1 MSSTFSSDQAAAW
14 PSNWQADADL
24 TSLTTLALPAR
35 ARWLVDVQQE
45 DELPAVLALA
55 EKRDLPFMVLGGGSN
70 VLFAHDYPGLVLH
83 LQLGGVSSR
92 RAGDHILVTA
102 AAGENW
108 HLFVSRCVSK
118 GWYGLENLALIPGT
132 VGAAPV
138 QNIGAYG
145 VELADRLASVR
156 YLDLQR
162 MQVEQLSAEQ
172 CEFGYRDSIFK
183 HSLKHGAIILSCT
196 FRLDSVPAPVLSYPA
211 LREALGAG
219 PVIDQRVESGVGE
232 TVEAGDQVTPQQ
244 VFDAVCRVRRSK
256 LPDPAVLGNA
266 GSFFRNPVIS
276 REHYKQLLIRW
287 PQLPCFELADGS
299 NNVKVPAAWLIEQA
313 GWKGVRRGAIGV
325 HDKQALVLV
334 HDFFSSSGSK
344 GGSGGSDGPG
354 SGDSASPGMALVE
367 LAADIAADV
376 NGKFSILLEP
386 EVQIEPASLW
396 TAAIA
401 AAGSMPHE

>member
-1 MSSTFSSDQAAAW
+1 MSSSFASDQAAAW

-24 TSLTTLALPAR
+24 AGLTTLALPAR

-55 EKRDLPFMVLGGGSN
+55 EKKDLPFKVLGGGSN

-83 LQLGGVSSR
+83 LQLAGVSSR

-145 VELADRLASVR
+145 VELADRLVSVR

-183 HSLKHGAIILSCT
+183 RGLKHGAIILSCT
-196 FRLDSVPAPVLSYPA
+196 FRLDSVPAPVLNYPA
-211 LREALGAG
+211 LREALGA
-219 PVIDQRVESGVGE
+219 
-232 TVEAGDQVTPQQ
+232 AAQVTPQQ
-244 VFDAVCRVRRSK
+244 VFDAVCNVRRSK
-256 LPDPAVLGNA
+256 LPDPARLGNA
-266 GSFFRNPVIS
+266 GSFFRNPVVS
-276 REHYKQLLIRW
+276 REHYEQLLGRW
-287 PQLPCFELADGS
+287 PQLPCFELVDGS
-299 NNVKVPAAWLIEQA
+299 NNVKVPAAWLIEHA

-334 HDFFSSSGSK
+334 HDFLSGSGSI
-344 GGSGGSDGPG
+344 GGSGSSGGSG

-376 NGKFSILLEP
+376 NEKFSILLEP

-396 TAAIA
+396 AAAIA
-401 AAGSMPHE
+401 AAGNNSLE